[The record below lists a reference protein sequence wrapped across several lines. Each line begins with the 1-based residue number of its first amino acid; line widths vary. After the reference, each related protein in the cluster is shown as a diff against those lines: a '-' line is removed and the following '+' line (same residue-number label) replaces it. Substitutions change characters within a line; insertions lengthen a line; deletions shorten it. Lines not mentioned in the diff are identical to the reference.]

1 MARFRFNLQAV
12 LQHRKMVEEQKQR
25 ALAALEAERARL
37 ESVIRAHQQAIT
49 EERRQMRQSL
59 GVGDIRAVR
68 LQSAASV
75 RLATAAQRA
84 VLELAGLHR
93 RLENARAELL
103 EASKRRKA
111 VELLRERRYE
121 EWKSE
126 QNRRELAALDE
137 LAVMAAARKEVDP

>member
-49 EERRQMRQSL
+49 EERRQMRHSL
-59 GVGDIRAVR
+59 GVGDIRAVK

-137 LAVMAAARKEVDP
+137 LAVMAAARKEV